1 MLRKSDDS
9 TGPRLVEDL
18 AGMAA
23 LIVLLFVGLHLPLLV

>member
-1 MLRKSDDS
+1 MSLKFDDP

-23 LIVLLFVGLHLPLLV
+23 LTVLLFVGLHLPLIV